1 MDNVDF
7 ELKLHLV
14 ISIFLFVLFIS
25 WAFSRA
31 SLNEVADFLLVGKR
45 GSFGWRHRPPIPQC
59 LLLSNLRRTRGIVQS
74 LCEARIKRV
83 TPLATGSYLALVFAR
98 LVTINCVISWGQLF
112 KCQNWPESK
121 SG

>member
-59 LLLSNLRRTRGIVQS
+59 LLLSNLRRTRGIVQRWFLPGWLQS
-74 LCEARIKRV
+74 IA
-83 TPLATGSYLALVFAR
+83 
-98 LVTINCVISWGQLF
+98 
-112 KCQNWPESK
+112 
-121 SG
+121 